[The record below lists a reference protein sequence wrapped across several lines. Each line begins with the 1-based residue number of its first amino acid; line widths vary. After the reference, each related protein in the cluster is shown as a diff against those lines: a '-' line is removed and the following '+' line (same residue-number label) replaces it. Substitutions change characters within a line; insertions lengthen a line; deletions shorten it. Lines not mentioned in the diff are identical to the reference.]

1 MNRREV
7 LKAVGLAS
15 AGVSVS
21 LAGCSD
27 DDGEGGSL
35 EVTNVDT
42 DSVDEPDTVFMTVS
56 VENSGDESTT
66 GTLLGEVESD
76 DVVHEQRREVT
87 VDGGAESDFNLKFRY
102 DTGLIDV
109 FTPSASIESDPE
121 ADPANSVGFHD
132 LVVVE
137 FDGPTEEDIEAGKP
151 TMTATVENRGDGE
164 RTATV
169 EAEVTIS
176 DNGYTEQQEVT
187 LPAGE
192 SDSISIQVDAPEPSG
207 VYTYNGMVQIPE
219 Q

>member
-15 AGVSVS
+15 IGASVS
-21 LAGCSD
+21 LAGCS

-42 DSVDEPDTVFMTVS
+42 DSVDEPDTVFMTAS
-56 VENSGDESTT
+56 VENSGDESATD
-66 GTLLGEVESD
+66 TLLGEVESD

-87 VDGGAESDFNLKFRY
+87 VDGGAEADFNLKFRY

-121 ADPANSVGFHD
+121 AESANSVGFHD
-132 LVVVE
+132 LIVVE
-137 FDGPTEEDIEAGKP
+137 FDGPTEDGIEAGRP
-151 TMTATVENRGDGE
+151 TMTVTVENRGDGE
-164 RTATV
+164 RTATI

-176 DNGYTEQQEVT
+176 DNGYTEQQDVT

-192 SDSISIQVDAPEPSG
+192 SDEISIQVDAPEPSG
-207 VYTYNGMVQIPE
+207 VYTYNGSVQFPE